1 MLGTPKPQGQPVGTE
16 PDARQTSGNETGIKE
31 KWVKPEITSSLA
43 ISEAQG
49 ISFHQLDGTSNN
61 TYF

>member
-1 MLGTPKPQGQPVGTE
+1 MPGPPKPQGQPVGTE
-16 PDARQTSGNETGIKE
+16 PDARQTSGNEIGIKE
-31 KWVKPEITSSLA
+31 TWIKPEITASLS

-49 ISFHQLDGTSNN
+49 INCHLLDGTSNN